1 MDVDRPSED
10 AYKGERLMARYTES
24 KCRLCRREGIKL
36 FLKGDR
42 CMSTKCA
49 VERRQYPPGEHGQ
62 RRRRRIT
69 EYGLQL
75 REKQKVKRIYGVLE
89 KQFRRYFDRANR
101 QKGVTG
107 ENLLR
112 LLEMRLDNVV
122 YRGGFAASRNAARQF
137 ITHRHF
143 RVNGRTVSIPSYS
156 LRVGDTVEVRD
167 SLKEVAKSTLERR
180 GAESISWLS
189 VSPDKL
195 SVAVLEAPSRES
207 IPIPIQEQLI
217 VELYSK

>member
-1 MDVDRPSED
+1 
-10 AYKGERLMARYTES
+10 MARYTGS
-24 KCRLCRREGIKL
+24 KCRLCRREGMKL

-49 VERRQYPPGEHGQ
+49 VERRMYPPGEHGQ
-62 RRRRRIT
+62 RMRRRPT

-89 KQFRRYFDRANR
+89 KQFRRYFEKASR

-112 LLEMRLDNVV
+112 LLEIRLDNFV
-122 YRGGFAASRNAARQF
+122 YRSGLAASRSAARQMV
-137 ITHRHF
+137 THRHF
-143 RVNGRTVSIPSYS
+143 NVNGRIVNIPSYS
-156 LRVGDTVEVRD
+156 LKVGDAVTARD
-167 SLKEVAKSTLERR
+167 SIKEIAKANVEKR
-180 GAESISWLS
+180 GGDAVPWIE
-189 VSPDKL
+189 VSPEQLSAKL
-195 SVAVLEAPSRES
+195 VDVPSRES

>member
-1 MDVDRPSED
+1 
-10 AYKGERLMARYTES
+10 MARYTGS

-42 CMSTKCA
+42 CMTTKCA
-49 VERRQYPPGEHGQ
+49 VERRPYPPGEHGQ
-62 RRRRRIT
+62 RMRIRRT
-69 EYGLQL
+69 EYGVQL

-89 KQFRRYFDRANR
+89 AQFRNYFERASH

-112 LLEMRLDNVV
+112 LLELRLDNIV
-122 YRGGFAASRNAARQF
+122 YRSGFAPSRDEARQL
-137 ITHRHF
+137 IGHGHIS
-143 RVNGRTVSIPSYS
+143 VNGRKVDRPSFS
-156 LRVGDTVEVRD
+156 AKINDVVAARD
-167 SLKEVAKSTLERR
+167 SIKEIAKANLERR
-180 GAESISWLS
+180 GTESVPWLR
-189 VSPDKL
+189 VSLEGL
-195 SVAVLEAPSRES
+195 SATLVEVPSRES